1 MHEVSLV
8 RSLIHQVETI
18 VANEGGG
25 KVSEIH
31 VAIGPLS
38 GVDPMLVQSAFELL
52 APEFHLVDTALSID
66 CVNLEAT
73 CRRCGDSFE
82 VESFR
87 FQCPAC
93 QSRSVRIT
101 KGDEF
106 QLLSISV
113 EDEQQTCIQE
123 GAAR

>member
-1 MHEVSLV
+1 M
-8 RSLIHQVETI
+8 IKQVEAI

-31 VAIGPLS
+31 VSIGPLS
-38 GVDPMLVQSAFELL
+38 GVEPMLVQSAFDHL
-52 APEFHLVDTALSID
+52 APESQLIDTILKID
-66 CVNLEAT
+66 RTQLEAI
-73 CRRCGDSFE
+73 CRQCRESFV
-82 VESFR
+82 VESYC

-106 QLLSISV
+106 RLLSVSV
-113 EDEQQTCIQE
+113 EDDQPTHLEE
-123 GAAR
+123 SAAK